1 MRRRNRQAD
10 TVGMKR
16 IWLGFAILTLGLGT
30 VLPGAGQKFYRDDP
44 IWRDPETQD
53 ASVARS
59 IPVNQQY
66 DFVENTFLGAGDE
79 DARRAVNINTIDEV
93 PDSSWFTNR
102 IGRHRWTTE
111 QLVRGPDTSNGPAA
125 GPWTIIGAKSE
136 GVTPG
141 LTIRDTAG
149 DTYFI
154 KFDPPSNPEMA
165 SGAEV
170 ISTKFFYA
178 FGYHTPENYL
188 ATIGRDALVIGSQT
202 LVTDRDGK
210 KRPFIER
217 DLDTLLKK
225 AARRPDGGYRVIAS
239 KALPGRP
246 LGHYRYYGTRPD
258 DPNDIF
264 PHEHRRELR
273 GLSVF
278 AAWLNHDDSRSI
290 NTLDVL
296 VQEGSRSTIKHY
308 LLDFG
313 STLGSGSTR
322 EQTTRAGNEYV
333 WEARPTLVTMLTL
346 GLYVRPWVK
355 VDYPKLPAVGRF
367 ESTYFRPENWK
378 PEYPNPAFRNARPE
392 DRFWAARIIAQISD
406 EAVKAIVA
414 TAKYS
419 DPKSTEYMTETI
431 LARKAKVLNSWLNG
445 SNPAVDFAMD
455 QDGRLTFQNA
465 AVEVG
470 VAKEATRYSIAWSRF
485 DNAAAVHTAVGGEQ
499 SVTTPAAQAPRE
511 LLASDFV
518 SATIRAFHPDHPAW
532 QQPVVIYF
540 RRGPDSTWT
549 LVGLERNP

>member
-1 MRRRNRQAD
+1 MR
-10 TVGMKR
+10 T
-16 IWLGFAILTLGLGT
+16 WLSLGALLMAIGT

-44 IWRDPETQD
+44 LWRDPETQD
-53 ASVARS
+53 ASVAKPIDVS
-59 IPVNQQY
+59 EQY
-66 DFVENTFLGAGDE
+66 DFIENTFLDAGDK
-79 DARRAVNINTIDEV
+79 DGRRAINLNTVDEV

-102 IGRHRWTTE
+102 IGRDAWTTE
-111 QLVRGPDTSNGPAA
+111 QLARGADTGSGPAP
-125 GPWTIIGAKSE
+125 GPWTIVGAKSE

-149 DTYFI
+149 TTYFV

-178 FGYHTPENYL
+178 FGYNTPENYL
-188 ATIGRDALVIGSQT
+188 ATLRRESLVIGTTTQIAD
-202 LVTDRDGK
+202 VDGK
-210 KRPFIER
+210 RHVMEER
-217 DLDTLLKK
+217 DLQALLKK
-225 AARRPDGGYRVIAS
+225 AARHADGSYRVLAS

-246 LGHYRYYGTRPD
+246 LGHFRYYGTRPD

-296 VQEGSRSTIKHY
+296 VPDGSRATIRHY

-313 STLGSGSTR
+313 STLGSGSTQA
-322 EQTTRAGNEYV
+322 QTARAGNEFL
-333 WEARPTLVTMLTL
+333 WEARPTLITMLTL

-355 VDYPKLPAVGRF
+355 VPYPDLPAIGRL
-367 ESTYFRPENWK
+367 EATYFRPEAWK
-378 PEYPNPAFRNARPE
+378 PEYPNPAFRNTRPE

-406 EAVKAIVA
+406 EAIKAIVA
-414 TAKYS
+414 TAKYT
-419 DPKSTEYMTETI
+419 DPRSTEYMTETL
-431 LARKAKVLNSWLNG
+431 LARKAKVLMSWLNA
-445 SNPAVDFAMD
+445 SNPAVDFSLGT
-455 QDGRLTFQNA
+455 DGRLTFQNA

-470 VAKEATRYSIAWSRF
+470 VSKPADRYTIEWSRF
-485 DNAAAVHTAVGGEQ
+485 DNAASTHTPVGGSQ
-499 SVTTPAAQAPRE
+499 TTTSTSAQAPPE
-511 LLASDFV
+511 LLSADFV
-518 SATIRAFHPDHPAW
+518 SATVRGFHADHPAW
-532 QQPVVIYF
+532 QQPVAVYF
-540 RRGPDSTWT
+540 RRGPDATWT

>member
-1 MRRRNRQAD
+1 
-10 TVGMKR
+10 MKR

-470 VAKEATRYSIAWSRF
+470 VAKEADRYTIAWSRF